1 MRDEALHPGRQLAD
15 QSIIDA
21 LLQELDAQ
29 GQGGAPPNDPRRL
42 AAYPIKGTIDV
53 VALAEAVE
61 NALGGS
67 VEIDDGKSPA
77 ELNAAN
83 DG

>member
-1 MRDEALHPGRQLAD
+1 MAEATD
-15 QSIIDA
+15 QTLVLDA
-21 LLQELDAQ
+21 LVRELTQQ
-29 GQGGAPPNDPRRL
+29 GQGGAPGNRPNRL
-42 AAYPIKGTIDV
+42 TDYPIKGTIDV

-61 NALGGS
+61 NALGGVTS
-67 VEIDDGKSPA
+67 DDDGKTPA

>member
-1 MRDEALHPGRQLAD
+1 MAD
-15 QSIIDA
+15 GDRRV
-21 LLQELDAQ
+21 LDAIVRELGEQ
-29 GQGGAPPNDPRRL
+29 GQGGMPDANPSRL
-42 AAYPIKGTIDV
+42 SAYPIKGTIDV
-53 VALAEAVE
+53 LALAEAVE

-67 VEIDDGKSPA
+67 TSDEDGKTPA

>member
-1 MRDEALHPGRQLAD
+1 MAEAMASPVLEALLRELA
-15 QSIIDA
+15 
-21 LLQELDAQ
+21 LQ
-29 GQGGAPPNDPRRL
+29 GQGGVPSSTPNRL
-42 AAYPIKGTIDV
+42 TAYPIKGTIDV

-61 NALGGS
+61 NALGGNS
-67 VEIDDGKSPA
+67 LEDDEAKTPA

>member
-1 MRDEALHPGRQLAD
+1 MADGFSETLVLEALLR
-15 QSIIDA
+15 
-21 LLQELDAQ
+21 ELGEQ
-29 GQGGAPPNDPRRL
+29 GQGGVPNGAPNRL
-42 AAYPIKGTIDV
+42 TAYPIKGTIDV

-61 NALGGS
+61 NALRGVAS
-67 VEIDDGKSPA
+67 DDDGKTPA

>member
-1 MRDEALHPGRQLAD
+1 MDDDTDRTV
-15 QSIIDA
+15 
-21 LLQELDAQ
+21 LDAIVRELREQ
-29 GQGGAPPNDPRRL
+29 GQGGVPSGAPNRL
-42 AAYPIKGTIDV
+42 TAYPIKGTIDV

-61 NALGGS
+61 NALRG
-67 VEIDDGKSPA
+67 VTLDDEGKTPA

>member
-1 MRDEALHPGRQLAD
+1 MAEPGDGTVLNALIAELTAQGHASPVAD
-15 QSIIDA
+15 QS
-21 LLQELDAQ
+21 
-29 GQGGAPPNDPRRL
+29 RFTT
-42 AAYPIKGTIDV
+42 YPIKGTIDV

-61 NALGGS
+61 SALGGTA
-67 VEIDDGKSPA
+67 VDDDGKTPA

>member
-1 MRDEALHPGRQLAD
+1 MIDDLSSPVL
-15 QSIIDA
+15 DA
-21 LLQELDAQ
+21 LLHELAAQ
-29 GQGGAPPNDPRRL
+29 GQGGVPNGDPSRL
-42 AAYPIKGTIDV
+42 TAYPIKGTIDV

-61 NALGGS
+61 NALGGTAS
-67 VEIDDGKSPA
+67 DDDGKTPA

>member
-1 MRDEALHPGRQLAD
+1 LT
-15 QSIIDA
+15 
-21 LLQELDAQ
+21 
-29 GQGGAPPNDPRRL
+29 
-42 AAYPIKGTIDV
+42 AYPIKGTIDV

-67 VEIDDGKSPA
+67 TLDDDGKTPA

>member
-1 MRDEALHPGRQLAD
+1 MADDFADGRVL
-15 QSIIDA
+15 DA
-21 LLQELDAQ
+21 LVKQLGQQ
-29 GQGGAPPNDPRRL
+29 GQGGVPGNDPERL
-42 AAYPIKGTIDV
+42 TAYPIKGTIDV

-67 VEIDDGKSPA
+67 GADDDGKAPA

>member
-1 MRDEALHPGRQLAD
+1 MGDAPDHRVLEAIVR
-15 QSIIDA
+15 
-21 LLQELDAQ
+21 ELGEQ
-29 GQGGAPPNDPRRL
+29 GQGGVPDGDPARL
-42 AAYPIKGTIDV
+42 TAYPIKGTIDV

-67 VEIDDGKSPA
+67 TSDDDGKTPA

>member
-1 MRDEALHPGRQLAD
+1 MAD
-15 QSIIDA
+15 RVPETIVLDA
-21 LLQELDAQ
+21 LVRELGQQ
-29 GQGGAPPNDPRRL
+29 GQGGAPGTHSNRL
-42 AAYPIKGTIDV
+42 TDYPIKGTIDV

-61 NALGGS
+61 NALRG
-67 VEIDDGKSPA
+67 VIPNDDGKTPA

>member
-1 MRDEALHPGRQLAD
+1 MAESPAKGRVLEALVR
-15 QSIIDA
+15 
-21 LLQELDAQ
+21 ELGEQ
-29 GQGGAPPNDPRRL
+29 GQGGRPERDPHRL
-42 AAYPIKGTIDV
+42 SAYPIKGTIDV

-61 NALGGS
+61 SALRGS
-67 VEIDDGKSPA
+67 ASDDGGRTPA

>member
-1 MRDEALHPGRQLAD
+1 MREMTDMEADVHETTVIEALLRELA
-15 QSIIDA
+15 
-21 LLQELDAQ
+21 EQ
-29 GQGGAPPNDPRRL
+29 GQGGVPGAPPERL
-42 AAYPIKGTIDV
+42 KAYPIKGTIDV

-61 NALGGS
+61 NALRGMS
-67 VEIDDGKSPA
+67 SDAGKSPA

>member
-1 MRDEALHPGRQLAD
+1 MAETDHRV
-15 QSIIDA
+15 
-21 LLQELDAQ
+21 LDAIVRELGQQ
-29 GQGGAPPNDPRRL
+29 GQGGIAETDTSRL
-42 AAYPIKGTIDV
+42 SAYPIKGTIDV
-53 VALAEAVE
+53 LALAEAVE

-67 VEIDDGKSPA
+67 TSDEDGKTPA

>member
-1 MRDEALHPGRQLAD
+1 MAEADSDSRVL
-15 QSIIDA
+15 DA
-21 LLQELDAQ
+21 LVRELATQ
-29 GQGGAPPNDPRRL
+29 GQGGVSGDDPARFT
-42 AAYPIKGTIDV
+42 AYPIKGTIDV

-61 NALGGS
+61 NALGGNAS
-67 VEIDDGKSPA
+67 DDDGKTPA

>member
-1 MRDEALHPGRQLAD
+1 MTDASSRSVVLAALVR
-15 QSIIDA
+15 
-21 LLQELDAQ
+21 ELGEQ
-29 GQGGAPPNDPRRL
+29 GQGGIGSDVPGRL
-42 AAYPIKGTIDV
+42 TRYPIKGTIDV

-61 NALGGS
+61 NALGG
-67 VEIDDGKSPA
+67 EPDEDGKTPA

>member
-1 MRDEALHPGRQLAD
+1 MVL
-15 QSIIDA
+15 DA
-21 LLQELDAQ
+21 LVRELSQQ
-29 GQGGAPPNDPRRL
+29 GQAGIPSHDAGRL
-42 AAYPIKGTIDV
+42 TAYPIKGTIDV

-61 NALGGS
+61 NALGGNS
-67 VEIDDGKSPA
+67 SDDEAKTPA

>member
-1 MRDEALHPGRQLAD
+1 MAD
-15 QSIIDA
+15 QAGHRVIDIIVR
-21 LLQELDAQ
+21 ELAAQ
-29 GQGGAPPNDPRRL
+29 GQGGVPGASHARL
-42 AAYPIKGTIDV
+42 TAYPIKGTIDV

-61 NALGGS
+61 NALRG
-67 VEIDDGKSPA
+67 VTDDDGKTPA